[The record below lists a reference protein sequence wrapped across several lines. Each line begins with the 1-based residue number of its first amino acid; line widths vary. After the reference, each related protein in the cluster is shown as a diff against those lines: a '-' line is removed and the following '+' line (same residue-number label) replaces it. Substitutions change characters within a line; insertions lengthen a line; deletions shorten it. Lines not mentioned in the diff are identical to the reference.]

1 MLQVYDEKSGGIL
14 WYFDEDSDG
23 TFEVE
28 VMFERTVFFRL
39 LRSLVAFAT
48 NCNILV
54 LDKTTCY
61 EFANFRLV

>member
-28 VMFERTVFFRL
+28 GFDTNGDGWPDEYA
-39 LRSLVAFAT
+39 LVS
-48 NCNILV
+48 N
-54 LDKTTCY
+54 
-61 EFANFRLV
+61 